1 MKPSHPNAKAMLIL
15 AIEPVTAEGA
25 RNRPKWVWVVQQL
38 AFNRSGT
45 KLEAQSGQVELS
57 SKAQALQI
65 VRERV
70 GACIAQDVEL
80 RVDFTDTTGE
90 FESKTYHINGTT
102 EQHREPAEG
111 VPPARCSPLPMTSAE
126 MGLRRDVAKPTK
138 PPGQRPARRQRP
150 APEVPPVL
158 AMVEAPTPAPVY
170 VQPAPT
176 YVQPAPVYVEPAPVM
191 VEAPAPVAA
200 PMAQPDPIVVAFA
213 DAYTAGGFD
222 GAVSYVM
229 AMPGQARAALAG
241 KMRRGDTPADVR
253 EVFKAVMD
261 SIKQQAAAP
270 QEASLITQFLAEA
283 RKSGNDLAHL
293 HMWLKGL
300 SIPDRRG
307 IGGLMAS
314 KASPE
319 VRALYNA
326 AKEYRA
332 ETTTPPAPVPA
343 PAPAP
348 TPAPAP
354 VVRPPVSAAPAAP
367 SKFDAMLLDYRTA
380 VADGRG
386 ASFLA
391 GLIPVVRA
399 NFRKHIAK
407 VAPSFLPQFDADV
420 PARPVQAPVSVP
432 VAPIVIEEPPP
443 PVVTVAPPV
452 VVAPAPAPVVVAPA
466 PVAAPAPAPA
476 PAGGM
481 DMAALIATLNGA
493 LGKIES
499 SVLSGHGGESLR
511 TRRYR

>member
-1 MKPSHPNAKAMLIL
+1 MKPSHPNAKALLIL

-57 SKAQALQI
+57 SKAQTLQI

-170 VQPAPT
+170 VQPS
-176 YVQPAPVYVEPAPVM
+176 PVYVEPAPVM

-200 PMAQPDPIVVAFA
+200 PMAQPDPVVVAFA

-314 KASPE
+314 KASAE

-343 PAPAP
+343 PAP

-354 VVRPPVSAAPAAP
+354 VVRPPVSSAPAAP

-452 VVAPAPAPVVVAPA
+452 VMAPAPAPVVVAPA
-466 PVAAPAPAPA
+466 PA

-481 DMAALIATLNGA
+481 DVAALLAA
-493 LGKIES
+493 LEGSTASIEAGLAS
-499 SVLSGHGGESLR
+499 AFGGESLR